1 METKMRQKLLS
12 AIRSTASHSA
22 FTHATALQSTSI
34 RSVIGSTSLVIA
46 ATLFL
51 AGCVNTATKVEET
64 ELSVAST
71 PALAHALKVK
81 ASSEK
86 SDLSYA
92 IVKSLTVEVGP
103 RIPGSKG
110 DKAAVA
116 WAEAKLNELGFD
128 KVYKQP
134 VRVRNWERGFADA
147 KVLAPFPQELVIS
160 ALGGSIATPET
171 GLEAKVVMFDSIE
184 SLSAADKANVE
195 GNIVFLNTRMQ
206 RDKAGRFYGKVVPN
220 RVNGAVEAAKQ
231 GAQAVIIRSVGTDN
245 SRFAHTGVMRYDDT
259 VEKIPAGAIST
270 ADADNLEAMFAS
282 QQDIILNINMQAK
295 DAGWQTS
302 YNVIGEFTGSE
313 KPDEVILISAHLDSW
328 DEGTGALDDG
338 AGVGIVT
345 AAAKLVKEAVG
356 QPKRTIRVILYAAEE
371 IGLVGAYQYARTNK
385 DDLENII
392 FAAESDFGAGQIYQL
407 DTRFAEAV
415 RNDPADLYAA
425 LASMGVEL
433 GNNTTNGGPDVSM
446 LPNYGV
452 PVIALKQDGTY
463 YFDYHHTPN
472 DTLDKI
478 KPEDIQQ
485 NQTVWAMITAY
496 MAMSDFD
503 PRPAPSKE

>member
-1 METKMRQKLLS
+1 MRQTFKSLTIAASLS
-12 AIRSTASHSA
+12 VMLGACAAPT
-22 FTHATALQSTSI
+22 QSTLDNAKQSI
-34 RSVIGSTSLVIA
+34 
-46 ATLFL
+46 AT
-51 AGCVNTATKVEET
+51 TAVAET
-64 ELSVAST
+64 PEL
-71 PALAHALKVK
+71 ALAMQVKK
-81 ASSEK
+81 ASEE
-86 SDLSYA
+86 SDLAYE

-103 RIPGSKG
+103 RIPGSQG
-110 DKAAVA
+110 DKRAVA

-147 KVLAPFPQELVIS
+147 KVVAPFPQELVIT
-160 ALGGSIATPET
+160 ALGGSIATPEN
-171 GLEAKVVMFDSIE
+171 GLEAKVVMFDSLA
-184 SLSAADKANVE
+184 SLGAAEKEEVE

-206 RDKAGRFYGKVVPN
+206 RDKAGKFYGKVVPN
-220 RVNGAVEAAKQ
+220 RVAGAVEASKMGAK
-231 GAQAVIIRSVGTDN
+231 AVIIRSVGTDN
-245 SRFAHTGVMRYDDT
+245 SRFAHTGVMRYDDD

-270 ADADNLEAMFAS
+270 ADADNLEAMFDS
-282 QQDIILNINMQAK
+282 KEDVVLNINMQAK

-345 AAAKLVKEAVG
+345 AAAKIIKDTIG

-371 IGLVGAYQYARTNK
+371 IGLVGAYQYVRTNR
-385 DDLENII
+385 DSLENII

-407 DTRFAEAV
+407 DTRFDEAV
-415 RNDPADLYAA
+415 RNDPSDLYAMLKA
-425 LASMGVEL
+425 MGVEL

-478 KPEDIQQ
+478 ELDDIRQ
-485 NQTVWAMITAY
+485 NQTVWAVITAY
-496 MAMSDFD
+496 IANSDFD
-503 PRPAPSKE
+503 PRPAPKK